1 MEIVTDSNILRAI
14 EQQEL
19 KKQYNIKDGSIV
31 TDPKIINKINKEEE
45 KKKDLKP
52 KNRKKDRHTI

>member
-45 KKKDLKP
+45 KKRFKT
-52 KNRKKDRHTI
+52 KK

>member
-45 KKKDLKP
+45 KKKRFKT
-52 KNRKKDRHTI
+52 KK